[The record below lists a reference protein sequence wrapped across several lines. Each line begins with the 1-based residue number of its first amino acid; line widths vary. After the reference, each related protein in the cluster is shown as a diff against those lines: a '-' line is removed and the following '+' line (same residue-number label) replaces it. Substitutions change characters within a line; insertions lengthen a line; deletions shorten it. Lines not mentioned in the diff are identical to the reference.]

1 MQVKQ
6 NVKLCFLFETCASLI
21 RKERFFFDFSP
32 FGLIYWMYNI
42 IQPKSAI
49 RVFSCTKRQ
58 QSKPFSSYCKARTLT
73 QLGCF
78 TVFGSN
84 KIADYYS
91 DRLRAIQASR
101 IWVNA
106 MIWEGNMPG
115 CARNADWW
123 TRRWRLLLHFQ
134 QVVMTRKR
142 VSVTVQPKAGR
153 WMKLRYFCRAVYIL
167 RPSSLGLDG
176 GDIQYARLGSRM
188 RLAHEAS
195 SFHL

>member
-153 WMKLRYFCRAVYIL
+153 WMKQAYFAK
-167 RPSSLGLDG
+167 
-176 GDIQYARLGSRM
+176 
-188 RLAHEAS
+188 
-195 SFHL
+195 

>member
-6 NVKLCFLFETCASLI
+6 YAKLCFLFETCASLI
-21 RKERFFFDFSP
+21 RKERFFLDFSP

-58 QSKPFSSYCKARTLT
+58 QSKPFSSYWKARTLT

-115 CARNADWW
+115 CTRNVNWWAR
-123 TRRWRLLLHFQ
+123 RRRLLLHFQ
-134 QVVMTRKR
+134 QVVMKGKR
-142 VSVTVQPKAGR
+142 VSVTVQ
-153 WMKLRYFCRAVYIL
+153 
-167 RPSSLGLDG
+167 S
-176 GDIQYARLGSRM
+176 
-188 RLAHEAS
+188 
-195 SFHL
+195 

>member
-1 MQVKQ
+1 MLFIRD
-6 NVKLCFLFETCASLI
+6 LCKSYKKREILPC
-21 RKERFFFDFSP
+21 FSP

-106 MIWEGNMPG
+106 MI
-115 CARNADWW
+115 
-123 TRRWRLLLHFQ
+123 
-134 QVVMTRKR
+134 
-142 VSVTVQPKAGR
+142 
-153 WMKLRYFCRAVYIL
+153 
-167 RPSSLGLDG
+167 
-176 GDIQYARLGSRM
+176 
-188 RLAHEAS
+188 
-195 SFHL
+195 